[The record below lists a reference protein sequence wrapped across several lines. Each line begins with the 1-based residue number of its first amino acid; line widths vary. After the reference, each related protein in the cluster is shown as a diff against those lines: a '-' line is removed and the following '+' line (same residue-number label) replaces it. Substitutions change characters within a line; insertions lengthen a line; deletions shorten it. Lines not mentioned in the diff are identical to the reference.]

1 MTIVSVPCSLRPLQL
16 GGTIVMTEV
25 ARLLVDRPRSLL
37 VSSQLQLAFLI
48 QDGPASRALHV
59 G

>member
-1 MTIVSVPCSLRPLQL
+1 
-16 GGTIVMTEV
+16 MTEV